1 MLGTLMITLGIATR
15 LDRVWRILR
24 RAAGHEQQEGVLPR
38 IFAVTAIV
46 ALVLFSVWFLIIE
59 GPAPMLAPARLILKR
74 FLGYYRQFEELSPEE
89 VSRDLR
95 RRRDEEKAQSL
106 TETPSLDLASPAWHE
121 PPHAEIVNAATFA
134 LRRAVNAYPDPG
146 AEALSAALAARHGVE
161 PAQVVAGHGAGELL
175 RAALQA
181 LLAGAGTDRRPRSRS
196 RGRAGARCRGSCTR
210 PAGGPCRCRSGATAP
225 PTSTRSRPRPGP
237 RTRAVALCS
246 PNDPTG
252 GTIDAAALR
261 RLAAALPAGA
271 WILLDAALADFEEP
285 GADLAALTGE
295 LERLLVVRSFSKAHA
310 MAGFRAGYAVGPDG
324 SRELLGRLAP
334 PLGVAAPA
342 QAGMTWA
349 VANGERYLP
358 RRRALAAS
366 EREHLAAALA
376 GTDLAF
382 PPGTGPLLW
391 LSSAGL
397 GGRELAA
404 GLAAKRIFVAPGS
417 AWGDDRHVRVALR
430 GPGRPTAWPR
440 R

>member
-1 MLGTLMITLGIATR
+1 MR
-15 LDRVWRILR
+15 
-24 RAAGHEQQEGVLPR
+24 
-38 IFAVTAIV
+38 
-46 ALVLFSVWFLIIE
+46 
-59 GPAPMLAPARLILKR
+59 R

-106 TETPSLDLASPAWHE
+106 TETPALDLSSPAWHE

-134 LRRAVNAYPDPG
+134 LRRAVNAYPDAG

-181 LLAGAGTDRRPRSRS
+181 LLAGAGNELDPHPPTVAIAWPGWGPLPRLVHEAGGRPVPVPL
-196 RGRAGARCRGSCTR
+196 GRDGAADVDALAAAAGA
-210 PAGGPCRCRSGATAP
+210 GGDGV
-225 PTSTRSRPRPGP
+225 
-237 RTRAVALCS
+237 RAVALCS

-295 LERLLVVRSFSKAHA
+295 LDRLLVVRSFSKAHA
-310 MAGFRAGYAVGPDG
+310 MAGFRAGYAIGPEG
-324 SRELLGRLAP
+324 SREFLARLAP
-334 PLGVAAPA
+334 ALGASAPA

-404 GLAAKRIFVAPGS
+404 ELAAKRIFVAPGT

-430 GPGRPTAWPR
+430 GPGATDRLAAALKELAAG
-440 R
+440 

>member
-1 MLGTLMITLGIATR
+1 MR
-15 LDRVWRILR
+15 
-24 RAAGHEQQEGVLPR
+24 
-38 IFAVTAIV
+38 
-46 ALVLFSVWFLIIE
+46 
-59 GPAPMLAPARLILKR
+59 R

-106 TETPSLDLASPAWHE
+106 TETPALDLSSPAWHE

-134 LRRAVNAYPDPG
+134 LRRAVNAYPDAG
-146 AEALSAALAARHGVE
+146 AEALSVALAARHGVE

-181 LLAGAGTDRRPRSRS
+181 LLAGAGTSGEVAIAWPGWGPLPRLVHE
-196 RGRAGARCRGSCTR
+196 
-210 PAGGPCRCRSGATAP
+210 AGGRPVPVPLGRDGAADVDALAAAA
-225 PTSTRSRPRPGP
+225 GP
-237 RTRAVALCS
+237 ATRAVALCS

-261 RLAAALPAGA
+261 RLAAALPTGA

-285 GADLAALTGE
+285 GADLAGLTGE

-310 MAGFRAGYAVGPDG
+310 MAGFRAGYAIGPEG
-324 SRELLGRLAP
+324 SREFLARLAP
-334 PLGVAAPA
+334 ALGASAPA

-404 GLAAKRIFVAPGS
+404 ELAAKRIFVAPGT

-430 GPGRPTAWPR
+430 GPGATDRLAAALKELAAA
-440 R
+440 

>member
-1 MLGTLMITLGIATR
+1 MR
-15 LDRVWRILR
+15 
-24 RAAGHEQQEGVLPR
+24 
-38 IFAVTAIV
+38 
-46 ALVLFSVWFLIIE
+46 
-59 GPAPMLAPARLILKR
+59 R

-106 TETPSLDLASPAWHE
+106 TETPALDLSSPAWHE

-134 LRRAVNAYPDPG
+134 LRRAVNAYPDAG
-146 AEALSAALAARHGVE
+146 AEALTAALAARHGVK

-181 LLAGAGTDRRPRSRS
+181 LLAGAGTSGEVAIAWPGWGPLPRLVHEAGGRPVPVPL
-196 RGRAGARCRGSCTR
+196 GRDGAADVDALAAAAGA
-210 PAGGPCRCRSGATAP
+210 AGDGV
-225 PTSTRSRPRPGP
+225 
-237 RTRAVALCS
+237 RAVALCS

-285 GADLAALTGE
+285 DADLAGLTGE

-310 MAGFRAGYAVGPDG
+310 MAGFRAGYAIGPEG
-324 SRELLGRLAP
+324 SREFLARLAP
-334 PLGVAAPA
+334 ALGASAPA

-404 GLAAKRIFVAPGS
+404 ELAAKRIFVAPGT

-430 GPGRPTAWPR
+430 GPGATDRLAAALKELAAG
-440 R
+440 